1 MRHLQIFQWRYMIY
15 LMAII
20 GLVLL
25 FKALRHQDWTLL
37 IMAIVMLVLVALRF
51 YYDSRGAQ
59 EYTVQF

>member
-25 FKALRHQDWTLL
+25 IKALRHQDWTLL

-51 YYDSRGAQ
+51 YYDSR
-59 EYTVQF
+59 EVTVQF